1 MFPSGNAHRR
11 NHHQLDAVRPV
22 VHLACGKGLY
32 LIQEIFFIVFCYGV
46 FSTREL
52 HLAEIVRPVSLTFQ
66 QQVDLGTLSIGTF
79 PTPTIIPVDGGYTK
93 GVLDLGQVF

>member
-11 NHHQLDAVRPV
+11 NHHKLHAVRLV

-52 HLAEIVRPVSLTFQ
+52 QIKYLETIDCQLFAVYTIEKR
-66 QQVDLGTLSIGTF
+66 IG
-79 PTPTIIPVDGGYTK
+79 ICLK
-93 GVLDLGQVF
+93 GCGW